1 MNWILRWIISRVRYQ
16 SMLLNRSRK
25 KSRRVCLVRV
35 FQGRRNA
42 RQLEPVQQALAEFQR
57 KKLIDVEYIDIDTV
71 KMQHLTIQSI
81 VQWLLSSDVHLII
94 THMHQGIME
103 LLRWNMT
110 DLVLEL
116 KLLYNHPDYP
126 TGRFLEDPIFILMNF
141 NR

>member
-1 MNWILRWIISRVRYQ
+1 MNDVKSSISEHAIEQVQ
-16 SMLLNRSRK
+16 KKIKESMLGESLPE
-25 KSRRVCLVRV
+25 
-35 FQGRRNA
+35 RNA
-42 RQLEPVQQALAEFQR
+42 RQLEPALAQFQR

-110 DLVLEL
+110 NQL
-116 KLLYNHPDYP
+116 
-126 TGRFLEDPIFILMNF
+126 GRHF
-141 NR
+141 